1 MDHLTSHSDL
11 MGRYSSFAGKR
22 VEVHY
27 RSADVHLFAVGVLVL
42 DTEKSICLE
51 DRFSSGGKD
60 KTIRF
65 EIPYTHVIRVVE
77 VHSAGHGSAIPALRT
92 L

>member
-1 MDHLTSHSDL
+1 
-11 MGRYSSFAGKR
+11 MGRYDSFVGKR

-27 RSADVHLFAVGVLVL
+27 RSADVHLFAVGVLVA
-42 DTEKSICLE
+42 DTEKSISLE

-77 VHSAGHGSAIPALRT
+77 LRAFNRPSASPALRSF
-92 L
+92 

>member
-1 MDHLTSHSDL
+1 
-11 MGRYSSFAGKR
+11 MGRYTSFVGKR

-27 RSADVHLFAVGVLVL
+27 RSADVHLFAVGVLVT

-77 VHSAGHGSAIPALRT
+77 VRSTNQASAVPALRAV
-92 L
+92 

>member
-1 MDHLTSHSDL
+1 
-11 MGRYSSFAGKR
+11 MGRYTSFVGKR
-22 VEVHY
+22 VEVDY
-27 RSADVHLFAVGVLVL
+27 RSVDVHFFAVGVLVS

-65 EIPYTHVIRVVE
+65 EIPYTYVIRVVE
-77 VHSAGHGSAIPALRT
+77 VHSTNQGSAVPVLRT
-92 L
+92 V